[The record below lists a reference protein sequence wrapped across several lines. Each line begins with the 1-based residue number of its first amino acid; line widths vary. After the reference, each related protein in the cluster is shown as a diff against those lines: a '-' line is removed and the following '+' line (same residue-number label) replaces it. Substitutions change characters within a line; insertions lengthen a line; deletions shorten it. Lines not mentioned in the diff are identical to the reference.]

1 MKTLLKTSI
10 LLIIMVMIGCATSDS
25 KKVDNFLDDYEKVVK
40 KWETKI
46 ADGVFSEDDADEMN
60 KTIESME
67 DNAQDLKKVTK
78 WSKSQQERYANL
90 SERIMDAV
98 FKSIKMQTG
107 FQF

>member
-10 LLIIMVMIGCATSDS
+10 LLIVMVMIGCGTSDS

-46 ADGVFSEDDADEMN
+46 ADGDFSEDDADEMN

>member
-1 MKTLLKTSI
+1 
-10 LLIIMVMIGCATSDS
+10 MIGCATSDS
-25 KKVDNFLDDYEKVVK
+25 KKVDNFLDDYEKVVE

-46 ADGVFSEDDADEMN
+46 ADGNFSEDDADEMN